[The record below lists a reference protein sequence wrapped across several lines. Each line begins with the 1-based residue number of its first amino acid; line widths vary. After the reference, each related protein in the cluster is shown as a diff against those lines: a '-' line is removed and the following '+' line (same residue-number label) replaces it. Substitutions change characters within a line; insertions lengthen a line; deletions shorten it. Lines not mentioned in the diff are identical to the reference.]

1 VKIYKRRDLMR
12 IIALVVFLA
21 LAGCGG
27 GKDSEGN
34 QKESVFDPLV
44 DNIDKANEV
53 EDKVMEQKAAL
64 DQAIKDAENGGVSD
78 DDSDDEDSED

>member
-1 VKIYKRRDLMR
+1 MR

-34 QKESVFDPLV
+34 QKESVFDPMV
-44 DNIDKANEV
+44 DNIDKAKEV
-53 EDKVMEQKAAL
+53 EDTVMEQKAAM
-64 DQAIKDAENGGVSD
+64 DQAIKDAENGGA
-78 DDSDDEDSED
+78 SDDEESED

>member
-1 VKIYKRRDLMR
+1 MPVVKIYNRRDLMR
-12 IIALVVFLA
+12 TIALVVFLA

-44 DNIDKANEV
+44 DNIDKSKEV
-53 EDKVMEQKAAL
+53 EGKVMEQKAAL
-64 DQAIKDAENGGVSD
+64 DQAIKDAENGG
-78 DDSDDEDSED
+78 DSDDEDSKD

>member
-1 VKIYKRRDLMR
+1 MK

-34 QKESVFDPLV
+34 QKESVFDPMV
-44 DNIDKANEV
+44 DNIDKAKEV
-53 EDKVMEQKAAL
+53 EDTVMEQKAAM
-64 DQAIKDAENGGVSD
+64 DQAIKDAENGGA
-78 DDSDDEDSED
+78 SDDEESED